1 MLSVQPKLNLSDDL
15 ERGYNGWA
23 DYTTWNVALWIRN
36 DQSLYNV
43 ASACKDYTEFLFE
56 MQFMCGFFETPDGA
70 DYGEANIE
78 EMNEVIKEITTPIE
92 LSLIHI

>member
-43 ASACKDYTEFLFE
+43 ASECKDYMEFLYE
-56 MQFMCGFFETPDGA
+56 MQVMCGFFETPDGA

-78 EMNEVIKEITTPIE
+78 EMNEVIKEITTPINW
-92 LSLIHI
+92 

>member
-23 DYTTWNVALWIRN
+23 DCTTWNCALWVRN
-36 DQSLYNV
+36 EPTIYNL
-43 ASACKDYTEFLFE
+43 AAECKDYTEFLFE

-92 LSLIHI
+92 W